1 MRTSMAHTRTVA
13 LPVKAENRAKA
24 DLRKAEVAC
33 PYRVRVGQAVE
44 RARLL
49 RGWNNDELADK
60 VGRDERQV
68 ARWQTGDERPQFDVL
83 FSVNDDLFR
92 NALVIAFAELGTGV
106 TINTVINVRM
116 ERTA

>member
-1 MRTSMAHTRTVA
+1 MPSTLATRPASA

-24 DLRKAEVAC
+24 DLRKPEVAC
-33 PYRVRVGQAVE
+33 AYRRRVGQAVE

-60 VGRDERQV
+60 VNRDERQV

-106 TINTVINVRM
+106 TMNTVINVPM
-116 ERTA
+116 ETSA